1 MTGGCAW
8 RTQSF
13 FSCSAQKRNAVRMHG
28 YKLRI
33 VWRCGRQ
40 AGGEAC
46 CCAAQLSVTDSKS
59 SLRVSACFTSAAT
72 KRFKSAGFIQTGGFG
87 ICFLITVLLPS
98 SASVPWSFFHRLLLF
113 LSFIK
118 GPNEA
123 SVVLN
128 GQLLNLKLKVAAAT
142 EANVTFKIILMH
154 KLD

>member
-59 SLRVSACFTSAAT
+59 QSSLRVSARFTSAAT

-98 SASVPWSFFHRLLLF
+98 SASVPWSFLISFFHQRAKWGF
-113 LSFIK
+113 CGAERTAPQPRVK
-118 GPNEA
+118 GRCCNR
-123 SVVLN
+123 
-128 GQLLNLKLKVAAAT
+128 GKCNL
-142 EANVTFKIILMH
+142 
-154 KLD
+154 